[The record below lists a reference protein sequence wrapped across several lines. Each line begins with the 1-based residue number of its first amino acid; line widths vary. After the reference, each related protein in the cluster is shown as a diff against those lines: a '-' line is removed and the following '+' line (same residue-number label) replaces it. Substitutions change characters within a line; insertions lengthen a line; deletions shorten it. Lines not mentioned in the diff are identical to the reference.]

1 MIRDLLPVF
10 LISSL
15 LFVLLMLILRKHYR
29 KVTIGYIG
37 FLLIVYT
44 LYLIG
49 TEIDKAA
56 RRSWTRE
63 CVVFNSLEASMMDI
77 LIDAKKWCELDE
89 AEKIVPLNRW
99 VQLPSRLLS
108 NRPPDQTYRY
118 IGGIWLNKERVL
130 EMKNETVQSIKRNT
144 DYIIECLNKYP
155 ELYESCFKPMYE
167 KDEDKYIYDFASR
180 LVDLEN
186 EEWEE
191 LDCEAAEISITSN
204 GFIPD

>member
-15 LFVLLMLILRKHYR
+15 LFVLLILILRKHYR

-49 TEIDKAA
+49 TEVDKAA
-56 RRSWTRE
+56 GRRETRKRD
-63 CVVFNSLEASMMDI
+63 VSYSLEASMRQI
-77 LIDAKKWCELDE
+77 LINVEKWCELDE
-89 AEKIVPLNRW
+89 AEKIVPFNRW
-99 VQLPSRLLS
+99 VQLPSRLFS
-108 NRPPDQTYRY
+108 NRPPDQTYFY

-130 EMKNETVQSIKRNT
+130 EMKSETVQSIKQNI
-144 DYIIECLNKYP
+144 DNMLECVNKYP
-155 ELYESCFKPMYE
+155 ELYESYFKPMYE
-167 KDEDKYIYDFASR
+167 KDEDTYIYDFAYQ
-180 LVDLEN
+180 LIDLEN

-191 LDCEAAEISITSN
+191 LDCEEAEISITSN
-204 GFIPD
+204 GFISD